1 MSPDT
6 AEETTLE
13 HSWGQAWLDAMAQE
27 GRGYAERLGRGPY
40 YVSRGAVRGLELN
53 PGRVSA
59 TFLHGRQRSQRVSMD
74 VAMLPEEQW
83 ETMVHTLAGEL
94 RFTAAIADGDLP
106 AEAVPL
112 LEAAGVDLVPAR
124 DEVSETCNCTESGGD
139 PCRHLSAVHHAIAR
153 DLDADPF
160 LLLRLRGRDVR
171 SLRAALRAARTGED
185 LATAARSPDAIGIHE
200 LDATDLDGLLGPR
213 GDVDQIRLQPRR
225 VEDPA
230 WLFEQLGDP
239 PGIDDPLPLED
250 LIVRAAD
257 TAWRI
262 AAGDGAEAA
271 DTELLLTELRAQRM
285 STPPKLAE
293 ALGWDVEVVASALD
307 DLYAENAVMRMGE
320 GLDAKYRAAA
330 T

>member
-1 MSPDT
+1 MTPVTDDT
-6 AEETTLE
+6 TPEPT
-13 HSWGQAWLDAMAQE
+13 WGAAWLSSMGAE

-53 PGRVSA
+53 PGQASA
-59 TFLHGRQRSQRVSMD
+59 AFLHGRQRSQRVSLT
-74 VAMLPEEQW
+74 VERLPEDQW

-112 LEAAGVDLVPAR
+112 LAAAGISLVPAR
-124 DEVSETCNCTESGGD
+124 SQVEETCNCTESGGD
-139 PCRHLSAVHHAIAR
+139 PCRHIAAVHHAIAKQV
-153 DLDADPF
+153 DQDPF

-171 SLRAALRAARTGED
+171 TLRAALRAARTGED
-185 LATAARSPDAIGIHE
+185 LATAGRSPEALGLEE
-200 LDATDLDGLLGPR
+200 LEATDLFGAR
-213 GDVDQIRLQPRR
+213 GDVDEIRLQPRR

-239 PGIDDPLPLED
+239 PGIEDPLPLED

-257 TAWRI
+257 TAWKI
-262 AAGDGAEAA
+262 AAGDGAAAA

-285 STPPKLAE
+285 STPPQLAE
-293 ALGWDVEVVASALD
+293 ALGWDVEVVAEALD
-307 DLYAENAVMRMGE
+307 GLYSENAVMRMGE

-330 T
+330 S